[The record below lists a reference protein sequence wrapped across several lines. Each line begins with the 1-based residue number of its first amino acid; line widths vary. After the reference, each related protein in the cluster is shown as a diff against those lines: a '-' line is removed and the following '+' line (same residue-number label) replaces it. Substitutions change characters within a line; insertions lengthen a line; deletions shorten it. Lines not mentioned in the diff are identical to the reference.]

1 MTGKNELIWEGRR
14 QVHDHL
20 LLVHLFAAYLNCI
33 PTVTLSYG
41 NMKFLFWNCAQVNAT
56 FADSIFNVKDP
67 AVALSTVTIN
77 IFLLRAIQQWVLFLC
92 ADNTIQQWVPII
104 EHMCPIFE
112 RLEFIVH
119 PAFDFCIVAL
129 SAMVNFCSHAYR
141 TAVVSE
147 HLLHRQVSRACEV
160 VDSGLDIA
168 LADAFVFQQSYFPT
182 AASFL
187 LLERTILFVKRRK
200 SKIEILIDCNLS
212 WARLLT
218 KLFTSPESTCVSWP
232 SSQLADFLFSLKP
245 NAFDNAELTLRFRYP
260 RLLKGPG
267 TLLREFLSHN
277 VTVRRCIW
285 NLET

>member
-1 MTGKNELIWEGRR
+1 
-14 QVHDHL
+14 VHDHL
-20 LLVHLFAAYLNCI
+20 LLVHLFAAYWNCI

-41 NMKFLFWNCAQVNAT
+41 NMKTLFWNCAQVNAT
-56 FADSIFNVKDP
+56 FADGLFNVKDP

-77 IFLLRAIQQWVLFLC
+77 IFLVRAIQQWVLFLC

-112 RLEFIVH
+112 RLELIVH
-119 PAFDFCIVAL
+119 PAFDFCIGAL

-200 SKIEILIDCNLS
+200 SKIEILTDCNLS
-212 WARLLT
+212 
-218 KLFTSPESTCVSWP
+218 
-232 SSQLADFLFSLKP
+232 
-245 NAFDNAELTLRFRYP
+245 
-260 RLLKGPG
+260 
-267 TLLREFLSHN
+267 
-277 VTVRRCIW
+277 
-285 NLET
+285 